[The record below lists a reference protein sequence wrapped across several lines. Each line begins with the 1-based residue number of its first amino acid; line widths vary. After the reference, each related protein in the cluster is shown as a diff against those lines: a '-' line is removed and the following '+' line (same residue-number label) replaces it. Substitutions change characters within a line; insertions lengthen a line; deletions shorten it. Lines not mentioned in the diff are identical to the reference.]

1 MQRVY
6 ISSLLSR
13 KGSSIE
19 FVPNLENE
27 MELDFSNVDEIRLE
41 DIESLLTLQKL
52 AVFNEMKISV
62 QNMKPAVV
70 KIFEQTGLYKMM
82 NTLGNPVK
90 LNIRKRQGLA
100 FE

>member
-27 MELDFSNVDEIRLE
+27 MELDFSNVEEIRLE

-52 AVFNEMKISV
+52 AVFNEMKISI

-70 KIFEQTGLYKMM
+70 KIFEQTGLYKMI
-82 NTLGNPVK
+82 NTLGTPVK